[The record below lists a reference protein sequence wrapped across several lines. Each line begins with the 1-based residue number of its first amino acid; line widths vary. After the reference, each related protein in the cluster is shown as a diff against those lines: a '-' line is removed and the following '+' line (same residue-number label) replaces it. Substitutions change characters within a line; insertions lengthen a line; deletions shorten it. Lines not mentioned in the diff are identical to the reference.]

1 MAQGLLTGVRRAWFS
16 PVLSNP
22 LCFFRKYFMVF
33 SESDS
38 FTKKIYDVITDDEYS
53 QLQWALV
60 NNPESGS
67 LIPSSGGIRKIRWA
81 VQGRGKRG
89 GARVIY
95 YWVTENDEILFL
107 DIYRKTEKDDLT
119 KREIDF
125 FKQLVKEYLRDE

>member
-1 MAQGLLTGVRRAWFS
+1 
-16 PVLSNP
+16 
-22 LCFFRKYFMVF
+22 MVF
-33 SESDS
+33 SESSS

-67 LIPSSGGIRKIRWA
+67 VIPSSGGIRKVRWA
-81 VQGRGKRG
+81 AEGKGKRG

-95 YWVTENDEILFL
+95 YWITEDDEILFL

-125 FKQLVKEYLRDE
+125 FKQLVEEYLRHE

>member
-1 MAQGLLTGVRRAWFS
+1 
-16 PVLSNP
+16 
-22 LCFFRKYFMVF
+22 MVF
-33 SESDS
+33 SESSS

-67 LIPSSGGIRKIRWA
+67 VIPSSGGIRKVRWA
-81 VQGRGKRG
+81 VEGKGKRG

-95 YWVTENDEILFL
+95 YWITEDNEILFL

-125 FKQLVKEYLRDE
+125 FKQLVEEYLRHE